1 VLVGGRAGLVWMQ
14 HGRPQMV
21 FDFMI
26 ADGKVVG
33 IDLIADPERISELD
47 LTVLGA

>member
-1 VLVGGRAGLVWMQ
+1 
-14 HGRPQMV
+14 MV

>member
-1 VLVGGRAGLVWMQ
+1 MDEHDWLAERFQ
-14 HGRPQMV
+14 
-21 FDFMI
+21 F
-26 ADGKVVG
+26 VG